1 MLSGW
6 GYIDW
11 REGSIGIYGLDVMI
25 DDDLRM
31 WLIEVNKAPCMRYS
45 TAITAKLVP
54 EFMSDM
60 VKVVIDK
67 VKPSEKMKK
76 LIDIPYIDEKEI
88 SEGISVVGK

>member
-6 GYIDW
+6 GFIDW
-11 REGSIGIYGLDVMI
+11 REGSIGIYGLDLMI
-25 DDDLRM
+25 DDDFRM

-54 EFMSDM
+54 EFMADM

-67 VKPSEKMKK
+67 TQPSSNMK
-76 LIDIPYIDEKEI
+76 LLVDIPLIEERDCNEKL
-88 SEGISVVGK
+88 